1 MNFSI
6 VGRHFELTDAIKSY
20 ASNSIDSLKKYNLD
34 IISVTVSISG
44 DEKKGKKGFAV
55 EFIINL
61 PHKDTIVIK
70 QKDKDVYAAIDLA
83 IERAQ
88 KVLRRHNDKIKAHK
102 ATSVG
107 DIASDEL
114 ASQEERSNIE
124 DEIIPAELDL
134 YKPLEIED
142 ALALLKESGQQFLV
156 FADKEQNMRVIY
168 KRAEA
173 NSYGLY

>member
-6 VGRHFELTDAIKSY
+6 VGRHFELTEAIKAY

-34 IISVTVSISG
+34 IISATVSISG

-70 QKDKDVYAAIDLA
+70 QKDKDVYAALDLA
-83 IERAQ
+83 IDRAQ

-114 ASQEERSNIE
+114 ADEEMAANVE
-124 DEIIPAELDL
+124 DEIIPTELDL
-134 YKPLEIED
+134 YKPLEIDD
-142 ALALLKESGQQFLV
+142 ALALLKSGNQQFLV

-168 KRAEA
+168 KRNEP